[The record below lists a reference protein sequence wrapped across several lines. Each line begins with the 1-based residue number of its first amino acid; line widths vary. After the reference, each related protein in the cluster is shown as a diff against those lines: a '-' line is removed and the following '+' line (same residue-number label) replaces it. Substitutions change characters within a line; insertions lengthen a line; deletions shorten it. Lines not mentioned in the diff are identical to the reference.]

1 MNEQERF
8 AEAIKRIDEANSKD
22 PRTQRVDGSAQ
33 PRELLFARR
42 VYAWVEKLV
51 EQPSETLLL
60 AARAHTIR
68 RWTIERNRYPM
79 DTAGYHKWRNALA
92 AFHATET
99 GRILAEVGYPAEKM
113 ASVKSLIVRENWS
126 ADAEG
131 RALEDADCLAFL
143 EMKLHDYRDQWDEAK
158 AVRILKG
165 TLRKMTPQAVAFAQ
179 KLSFAP
185 QERVLLEQAG
195 LSSQAGSRCNI
206 E

>member
-1 MNEQERF
+1 MNEHERF
-8 AEAIKRIDEANSKD
+8 AEAIKRIDEANSED
-22 PRTQRVDGSAQ
+22 PRTQRVDGGAQ

-51 EQPSETLLL
+51 EEPSEALLL

-79 DTAGYHKWRNALA
+79 DTAGYHEWRNALA

-99 GRILAEVGYPAEKM
+99 ERILTEVGYPDENVARI
-113 ASVKSLIVRENWS
+113 KSLIVRENWS
-126 ADAEG
+126 ADEEG

-143 EMKLHDYRDQWDEAK
+143 ELKLHDYRDQWDEAK

-165 TLRKMTPQAVAFAQ
+165 TLRKMTPQAATFAQ
-179 KLSFAP
+179 ELAFAP
-185 QERVLLEQAG
+185 QERGLLEKAG
-195 LSSQAGSRCNI
+195 LLSQSGSGGNI